1 MTKNRRLHPAWLV
14 AAVAFVALV
23 GAAGFR
29 ATPAVLLHP
38 LHEEFGWPLATI
50 SAAVSVNLLLYG
62 LTAPFAAALMDRF
75 GIRRVVSVALLLV
88 AAGSGLT
95 VFMTASWQLLL
106 CWGVLVGLGTG
117 SMALA
122 FVATITGRWFV
133 ARRGLVTGVLTAGG
147 AAGQLVFLPL
157 LAVLVRDH
165 GWRTA
170 ALVVAGA
177 ALAVVPLVVWLLREH
192 PADLGLPAYGATE
205 VVAAP
210 AGDRRRGGPGAAARW
225 RTAART
231 RPFWLLAGGFAIC
244 GATTNGLV
252 GTHFVPAAHDHGMA
266 ETTAAGLLAL
276 VGLFDIVGT
285 IASGWLTD
293 RVDSRL
299 LLGVYYALRGL
310 SLLVLP
316 SLFAGTAEPS
326 MLVFIVFYGLDWVA
340 TVPPTVALCRE
351 YFGAAG
357 AVVFGWVFA
366 AHQLGAAVAATGAG
380 LVRDRLGDYAMAW
393 YVAGALSIGAA
404 GLSLLL
410 RRRPGRPV
418 PEAVLAAATAPEG
431 VELPGLSRRRQRL
444 RSVSSRS
451 TAGPAGRRRAA
462 AGPRRPP
469 RRRRRRPARTCRCAP
484 RPAAP
489 GRCRSGSSRHCWLA
503 SPWQGDCS
511 NRAPSSRLPPST
523 SRHCPWA
530 ALVNV
535 STSAPT
541 GLTTHCCSGPPVH
554 AANSAPAFS
563 PSPSS
568 PRQSP
573 EATRSTRGPVGRAGR
588 GRRRGR

>member
-1 MTKNRRLHPAWLV
+1 MTRNRRLHPAWPV

-29 ATPAVLLHP
+29 ATPSVLLHP
-38 LHEEFGWPLATI
+38 LHAEFRWPLATI

-75 GIRRVVSVALLLV
+75 GIRRVVASALVLV

-95 VFMTASWQLLL
+95 VLMTASWQLVL

-122 FVATITGRWFV
+122 FVATVTGRWFV
-133 ARRGLVTGVLTAGG
+133 RRRGLVTGVLTAGG

-157 LAVLVRDH
+157 LAILVRDH

-170 ALVVAGA
+170 ALVVSGA
-177 ALAVVPLVVWLLREH
+177 ALAVVPLVVWLLREY

-205 VVAAP
+205 VTPRPAP
-210 AGDRRRGGPGAAARW
+210 AGGAAARAVGALA
-225 RTAART
+225 TAART

-252 GTHFVPAAHDHGMA
+252 GTHFVPAAHDHGMP

-299 LLGVYYALRGL
+299 LLGAYYALRGG

-316 SLFAGTAEPS
+316 ALFAGTARPS
-326 MLVFIVFYGLDWVA
+326 MLVFIIFYGLDWVA

-366 AHQLGAAVAATGAG
+366 AHQVGAAVAATGAG
-380 LVRDRLGDYAMAW
+380 LVRDRLGDYALAW

-410 RRRPGRPV
+410 RRRQPTAVPV
-418 PEAVLAAATAPEG
+418 PIPAP
-431 VELPGLSRRRQRL
+431 V
-444 RSVSSRS
+444 
-451 TAGPAGRRRAA
+451 ARAW
-462 AGPRRPP
+462 
-469 RRRRRRPARTCRCAP
+469 
-484 RPAAP
+484 
-489 GRCRSGSSRHCWLA
+489 SY
-503 SPWQGDCS
+503 
-511 NRAPSSRLPPST
+511 
-523 SRHCPWA
+523 
-530 ALVNV
+530 
-535 STSAPT
+535 
-541 GLTTHCCSGPPVH
+541 
-554 AANSAPAFS
+554 
-563 PSPSS
+563 
-568 PRQSP
+568 
-573 EATRSTRGPVGRAGR
+573 RG
-588 GRRRGR
+588 